1 MAITIKEVTTKK
13 DIKEFVGFLYS
24 HYKENEFWVPP
35 LRRDEL
41 KNFDRDKNPVF
52 SICKS
57 KMWLAYKD
65 NICVGRVCGIIIP
78 AWIEKKG
85 EKLARFSR
93 IEFIDDS
100 EVSSLLF
107 DTVENW
113 AKEENMDGIV
123 GPLGFSNLDQS
134 ALLIEGHDWL
144 PAIGSNYQ
152 WAYYQNHF
160 DNYGYCKEVDW
171 LEFRITFPDQLPEKS
186 FKVAE
191 MLKSRYGL
199 KSVSFKSLKQ
209 LLPYKQEVAHLYNDA
224 FSALYGTFP
233 LPDELL
239 SFYFGK
245 YFPNLN
251 PRYVKIITDK
261 EEKMVGFVIALPSLS
276 KAMKKANGRLFPFGF
291 IPILK
296 ARKTNNEMDLM
307 LTGVRPDMQKMGV
320 AALLMNELW
329 LTANGDGIKY
339 VETTGMLEDNHVAI
353 QMWKSFD
360 HIQHKRKRCYR
371 KMFR

>member
-1 MAITIKEVTTKK
+1 MAVTIKEVTTKK
-13 DIKEFVGFLYS
+13 DLKEFVGFLYR
-24 HYKENEFWVPP
+24 HYRNNEFWVPP
-35 LRRDEL
+35 LRSEEL
-41 KNFDRDKNPVF
+41 KVFDRDINPVF
-52 SICKS
+52 NICKS
-57 KMWLAYKD
+57 KLWLAYRGNK
-65 NICVGRVCGIIIP
+65 CVGRVCGIVIP
-78 AWIEKKG
+78 AWIEKTG
-85 EKLARFSR
+85 EKLARLSR
-93 IEFIDDS
+93 IEFIDDH
-100 EVSSLLF
+100 EVSSSLF
-107 DTVENW
+107 DAVENW
-113 AKEENMDGIV
+113 AKEESMDGIV

-134 ALLIEGHDWL
+134 ALLIEGHNWL
-144 PAIGSNYQ
+144 PSIASNYQ

-160 DNYGYCKEVDW
+160 DNYGYSKELDW
-171 LEFRITFPDQLPEKS
+171 LEFRITFPDQLPDKS

-199 KSVSFKSLKQ
+199 QYVGFNSLKQ
-209 LLPYKQEVAHLYNDA
+209 LLPYKKEISHLYNDA
-224 FSALYGTFP
+224 FSGLYGTYP

-239 SFYFGK
+239 SFHFDK

-251 PRYVKIITDK
+251 PRYVKVIKDK
-261 EEKMVGFVIALPSLS
+261 DGGLVGFIIAMPSLS

-296 ARKTNNEMDLM
+296 ARQNNNEMDLM
-307 LTGVRPDMQKMGV
+307 LTGVRPEMQRMGV

-339 VETTGMLEDNHVAI
+339 VETTGMIEDNHVAI

-371 KMFR
+371 KMF